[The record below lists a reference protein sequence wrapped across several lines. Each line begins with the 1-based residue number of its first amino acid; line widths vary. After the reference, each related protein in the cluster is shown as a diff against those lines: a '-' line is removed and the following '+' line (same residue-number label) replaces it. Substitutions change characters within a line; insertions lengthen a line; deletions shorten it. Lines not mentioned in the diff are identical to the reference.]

1 MQLLNSA
8 ENECL
13 ICDPYFKK
21 EDFEKYI
28 FFMEKLD
35 VKVRIINSEKQL
47 GNISAPDSEDY
58 LLKLNDCI
66 NYYNRKVGREVAEC
80 RSLTKNL
87 SIHDRFIIIDDC
99 GWLIGSS
106 LNEFG
111 NRASSICK
119 IPQGSLEYM
128 RKNFERWWNDTEN
141 SESLDGYIQRKVK
154 LNASPEGKL
163 LKHITHLT
171 RVLNSLKSQ
180 LAK

>member
-1 MQLLNSA
+1 M
-8 ENECL
+8 
-13 ICDPYFKK
+13 
-21 EDFEKYI
+21 
-28 FFMEKLD
+28 FFRTGFSK
-35 VKVRIINSEKQL
+35 
-47 GNISAPDSEDY
+47 
-58 LLKLNDCI
+58 
-66 NYYNRKVGREVAEC
+66 
-80 RSLTKNL
+80 
-87 SIHDRFIIIDDC
+87 HC